1 MPRFLNPLMLPAR
14 PVLILALAAL
24 LVGGSSCLMQPSV
37 SVRITVADGSSM
49 DVPLTEVPPP
59 VTDGVVTIRSFQ
71 FAPWDMGK
79 DKPKAVA
86 FTIAMAFAAGS
97 APESIRVEDFTEQPI
112 LEIFTDTH
120 ARVGKDGLYAGVS
133 KPFAP
138 EDEHV
143 KWIMNL
149 DNNVRVY
156 RFTVKLKDGT
166 THVLLRPIFV
176 PAPMK
181 DFIRNQLGIKA

>member
-1 MPRFLNPLMLPAR
+1 MLPSR
-14 PVLILALAAL
+14 VLLTVALLAL

-59 VTDGVVTIRSFQ
+59 VTDGVVTIRNFQ

-79 DKPKAVA
+79 DKPKAIV
-86 FTIAMAFAAGS
+86 FSFAMAFAAGS
-97 APESIRVEDFTEQPI
+97 APESIRVDDFTEEPI
-112 LEIFTDTH
+112 LEIFTDPH
-120 ARVGKDGLYAGVS
+120 GRVGKDGLYGGIS

-138 EDEHV
+138 DDEHV